1 MSKHYFAYGANM
13 DLDTMLDRCIRA
25 KFIDVGELKEHRF
38 IINTRGVATIV
49 QHRGSSVFGIIWT
62 ITKEDESF
70 LDLFEGVKGGWYSK
84 HTVAVSEMAEHITH
98 DCLVYIATDSKE
110 GRPIEDYFT
119 NIIKWAKNYRF
130 LKEYIQYLESLKG
143 EAL

>member
-13 DLDTMLDRCIRA
+13 DLDTMLDRCIGA
-25 KFIDVGELKEHRF
+25 KFIDVGQLKGYRF

-49 QHRGSSVFGIIWT
+49 PDKDSSVFGIIWT

-84 HTVAVSEMAEHITH
+84 HTVLVNAMDEHIAH

-110 GRPIEDYFT
+110 GRPIEDYFA
-119 NIIKWAKNYRF
+119 NILKWAINYRF
-130 LKEYIQYLESLKG
+130 PKEYVKYLESLKG
-143 EAL
+143 LL